1 MSSSKPKKS
10 YAETISQAQVMAT
23 GLTNQA
29 TEVAKRGIDSD
40 FIQKLER
47 TRTEAIDLN
56 DEQERLKA
64 ELKTKTEELD
74 GKMKVLT
81 AMLSEAKKIVKIAM
95 PQAGWREFG
104 IEDKR

>member
-40 FIQKLER
+40 FIQKIR
-47 TRTEAIDLN
+47 THTHRSHRS
-56 DEQERLKA
+56 QR
-64 ELKTKTEELD
+64 
-74 GKMKVLT
+74 
-81 AMLSEAKKIVKIAM
+81 
-95 PQAGWREFG
+95 
-104 IEDKR
+104 